1 MKLTLK
7 ASHLKYLILGAGGLG
22 LALRLALYA
31 TGIDGRNLLVAGHWA
46 SVALVALTIASAAAI
61 FLFTRTLN
69 GPTDHET
76 AYPVSFQGAIGAFAA
91 MLGIAVTSVSEF
103 SEFSSS
109 LHLIVWVLGVCS
121 AISFGCIGVLRLT
134 GGKSHPLLHALP
146 CIYFALRMVSRY
158 QLWSSDPQ
166 LQDYSYY
173 LLAYV
178 ALMLTAYHHA
188 AFDADM
194 GAHRSVWRMG
204 LASVYLCTLS
214 LSSNMDTLLLLGCCA
229 WAFTNL
235 TNLTSSTCRQ
245 CPALT
250 PEENGPQEE

>member
-7 ASHLKYLILGAGGLG
+7 ASHLKYLILEAGGLG
-22 LALRLALYA
+22 LVLRLALYA
-31 TGIDGRNLLVAGHWA
+31 TGIDGRGLLVEGHWA
-46 SVALVALTIASAAAI
+46 SIALWGLTFLVAAAI
-61 FLFTRTLN
+61 FLFTRTLD

-76 AYPVSFQGAIGAFAA
+76 AYPVSFQGAIGAFTA

-109 LHLIVWVLGVCS
+109 IHLIVWVLGICS
-121 AISFGCIGVLRLT
+121 AVSFGCVGVLRLT

-166 LQDYSYY
+166 LQDYCYY

-188 AFDADM
+188 AFDANM
-194 GAHRSVWRMG
+194 GCHRSLWRLG

-214 LSSNMDTLLLLGCCA
+214 LSSNMDTLLLLGCGA

-235 TNLTSSTCRQ
+235 TNLTSCPCRQ
-245 CPALT
+245 SLALT
-250 PEENGPQEE
+250 PEENSRQEE